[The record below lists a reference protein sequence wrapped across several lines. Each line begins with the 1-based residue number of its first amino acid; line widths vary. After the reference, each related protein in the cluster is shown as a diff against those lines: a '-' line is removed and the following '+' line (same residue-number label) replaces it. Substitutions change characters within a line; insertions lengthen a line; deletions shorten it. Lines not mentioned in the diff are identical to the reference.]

1 MSDDQ
6 LEIDEELTDLLGQL
20 DSEDSDLPIGSDAD
34 DHIVEV
40 KEKSTEKQIL
50 LPEPASVPDDIIP
63 VEKDVN
69 IKVYFDRYEAMA
81 EEIFAACRSDRQEAQ
96 SVLAMCKERV
106 EDAIRNDS
114 ADRVPRMYV
123 DALVKAVEVKANIN
137 DTAVKMIDAGA
148 KLISAAKS
156 QINVQQNSVAISS
169 DLNDILNQPMT
180 DEY

>member
-1 MSDDQ
+1 
-6 LEIDEELTDLLGQL
+6 
-20 DSEDSDLPIGSDAD
+20 
-34 DHIVEV
+34 
-40 KEKSTEKQIL
+40 
-50 LPEPASVPDDIIP
+50 
-63 VEKDVN
+63 
-69 IKVYFDRYEAMA
+69 
-81 EEIFAACRSDRQEAQ
+81 
-96 SVLAMCKERV
+96 MCKERV